1 MKLSKLNESLTLL
14 ANIGVIAGI
23 LFLAIE
29 IRQNTQ
35 MMKAQTRDGIT
46 DKQLAFYEF
55 SAGSQD
61 NAEIYTKGTFAFE
74 ELEPNSVEFNRYR
87 AIALANYRIWENEWY
102 QYQQGLFE
110 LEEFEPRMNMLR
122 NIDSNSG
129 YRNVWEL
136 VRMNFAPGF
145 REFLDSELLN

>member
-1 MKLSKLNESLTLL
+1 
-14 ANIGVIAGI
+14 
-23 LFLAIE
+23 
-29 IRQNTQ
+29 
-35 MMKAQTRDGIT
+35 MKAQTRDGIA

-74 ELEPNSVEFNRYR
+74 ELEPNSVEFNRFR

-129 YRNVWEL
+129 YRHVWEL